1 MSKVIWKSLLLSPT
15 FVAIGLLGNGSAFA
29 AQPVE
34 EAPAI
39 QVSDN
44 KIAQSNPFGAPTNE
58 QPAAAPANNQP
69 AAAPVDNNQAPVNT
83 QNMDQM
89 LRYSNEGNQ
98 NTEAQVTNVSQF
110 SDVQSTD
117 WAYEA
122 LSRVVEKYGCLQGYP
137 DGTYRGKRALSRYEF
152 AAGLNAC
159 LRQIEALIEAKGQN
173 YVTKDDFEALQ
184 RLVEEFRT
192 ELATLGGRVDNLE
205 ARTTFLEE
213 HQFSTTTKLAG
224 EAIFAYTDTLDNKGS
239 PGILGNRVR
248 LDLRTSFT
256 GKDVLHTRLAA
267 GNLSNPLGSY
277 YGFDTREGGQTF
289 ELSPGE
295 NNDIKLDWL
304 GYYGQLND
312 NVKFYIAATGGI
324 HSDYVNTNNPYFED
338 YDGGNGAL
346 SNFASESPIYRIGGG
361 AGVGLKFK
369 LGPAGIS
376 LGYLA
381 ENANN
386 PDGTGGNNGFVNG
399 EYAALAQVDFDLN
412 DKFGLGLTYVRGRHV
427 DGEIYDLGSGTGV
440 VGTAQANAL
449 PNAVGGVNTNSY
461 GLTASFRPSKKLSFS
476 GFVMKTDSKGDDAL
490 GNEVKGDTWS
500 YGAGIALPNLGK
512 EGNVLGLFAG
522 VSPTLRGLRVAGNQA
537 PITRDNAYHVEA
549 FYKYQLTDNIS
560 VTPGVIW
567 LSNPEQDS
575 SNDSAVI
582 GTLRTTFTF

>member
-1 MSKVIWKSLLLSPT
+1 MSKVLWKSLLLSPT
-15 FVAIGLLGNGSAFA
+15 LVAVSLLGTSSAFA

-34 EAPAI
+34 EIPAV
-39 QVSDN
+39 QASEN
-44 KIAQSNPFGAPTNE
+44 QIAQSNPFGTPSNEQQPAPTN
-58 QPAAAPANNQP
+58 
-69 AAAPVDNNQAPVNT
+69 T
-83 QNMDQM
+83 QNLDQM
-89 LRYSNEGNQ
+89 LRYSNEGNG

-192 ELATLGGRVDNLE
+192 ELATLGSRVDNLE
-205 ARTTFLEE
+205 GRVTFLEE

-224 EAIFAYTDTLDNKGS
+224 EAIFAYTDTLDNKAT
-239 PGILGNRVR
+239 PGIFGDRVR

-267 GNLSNPLGSY
+267 GNLANPIGSY
-277 YGFDTREGGQTF
+277 YGIDTREGGQTF

-304 GYYGQLND
+304 AYYGQLND

-324 HSDYVNTNNPYFED
+324 HSDYTNTNNPYFED

-361 AGVGLKFK
+361 AGAAVKFN

-376 LGYLA
+376 LGYLG

-386 PDGTGGNNGFVNG
+386 PTNTLNNNNGLFNG
-399 EYAALAQVDFDLN
+399 EYAALAQADFNLN
-412 DKFGLGLTYVRGRHV
+412 DRFGLGLTYVRGRHV
-427 DGEIYDLGSGTGV
+427 DGEIYDLGGGRGV
-440 VGTAQANAL
+440 VGTAQANR
-449 PNAVGGVNTNSY
+449 GGIPFGSDFNTNSY
-461 GLTASFRPSKKLSFS
+461 GLTASFRPSSSLSFS
-476 GFVMKTDSKGDDAL
+476 GFVMKTDAKGDVA
-490 GNEVKGDTWS
+490 GTEVKGDIWS
-500 YGAGIALPNLGK
+500 YGVGVALPNFGK
-512 EGNVLGLFAG
+512 QGNVLGVFAG
-522 VSPTLRGLRVAGNQA
+522 VEPTLRGLKVGGNQTNFG
-537 PITRDNAYHVEA
+537 PRDNAYHVEA

-560 VTPGVIW
+560 ITPGVIW
-567 LSNPEQDS
+567 LSNPAQNS
-575 SNDSAVI
+575 NNDSAII